1 MNGLPWRTV
10 IFLIGALA
18 LNACVPFN
26 RWYDMEAIVN
36 GRDVAFTLPASD
48 LDDKDVRF
56 ILNGIDVT
64 KRGGD
69 CPTSCGVWEMSRPAD
84 RAVTLTSDNFVQFPI
99 KYGVRLP
106 NMENRILKP
115 LTSGK
120 YVAHAGF
127 THIKNGKVIGSKQV
141 ATDFDLE

>member
-1 MNGLPWRTV
+1 MNALRWRTV
-10 IFLIGALA
+10 IFLAGALA
-18 LNACVPFN
+18 LNACVLFN

-36 GRDVAFTLPASD
+36 GREVAFTLPASD
-48 LDDKDVRF
+48 LTDKDAQF

-69 CPTSCGVWEMSRPAD
+69 CPTSCAVWDMSRPAN

-99 KYGVRLP
+99 QYGVRLP
-106 NMENRILKP
+106 NMENRVLKP
-115 LTSGK
+115 LTKGK

-127 THIKNGKVIGSKQV
+127 SRVENGKIVGSKQV
-141 ATDFDLE
+141 ATDFVIE

>member
-1 MNGLPWRTV
+1 MNALRWRVVVVLT
-10 IFLIGALA
+10 GALA
-18 LNACVPFN
+18 LNACVLFN

-48 LDDKDVRF
+48 LDDKEVRF

-64 KRGGD
+64 MRGGD
-69 CPTSCGVWEMSRPAD
+69 CPTSCGVWEMSRPAH
-84 RAVTLTSDNFVQFPI
+84 RTVTLTSDNFVTFPI
-99 KYGVRLP
+99 RYGVRLP

-115 LTSGK
+115 LTKGK

-127 THIKNGKVIGSKQV
+127 TRVKNGKVVGSKQV
-141 ATDFDLE
+141 ATDFVIE